1 MEKVMYLFPGIA
13 DYFLAGVANGAFIND
28 FLSFYIKLI
37 LADSQTR
44 NQIVKIHNLQIGSM
58 SPGNNFHLYSIASH
72 LAIQSKQA

>member
-1 MEKVMYLFPGIA
+1 MEKLMYLFPGIA
-13 DYFLAGVANGAFIND
+13 DYFLAGVANGEFIND

-44 NQIVKIHNLQIGSM
+44 NQIVKTHNLQIGSM
-58 SPGNNFHLYSIASH
+58 SPGNNFHLYGIASH